1 MASPLFRDL
10 QKLVSAQQQENARN
24 RLYDRLIKKPFCI
37 WDKEQHKQDV
47 LTVRYTGR
55 SCICSFIYM
64 IEVRHCY
71 MNSSVDI
78 RRNSLVISDES
89 DTIQLEEG
97 QEEETEEVAITTNQ
111 VF

>member
-1 MASPLFRDL
+1 
-10 QKLVSAQQQENARN
+10 
-24 RLYDRLIKKPFCI
+24 
-37 WDKEQHKQDV
+37 
-47 LTVRYTGR
+47 
-55 SCICSFIYM
+55 
-64 IEVRHCY
+64 